1 MPFYHAMD
9 PESVARQ
16 LNTGLKMGL
25 TEKEA
30 ERRLKK
36 YGPNQQE
43 KKKPKAFSKILLEQ
57 FTSPIVWLLLG
68 AGALAFSFGQIP
80 EGIAIAVVIIVNAMI
95 GFFMEWQAVRSMQ
108 QLLQMGHARSKVI
121 RGGTKREMDS
131 TRLVPGDLLYL
142 EAGDLVT
149 ADARLIEQH
158 NLAVKEAALTGES
171 APVSKHVKTLQEETV
186 LGDRANSVF
195 KGTVVTRGNATAVVT
210 TTGGR
215 TELGR
220 ITGLAQEAE
229 AEVTP
234 LDKKLNRLSRRLLWL
249 TLAIIAVIFLSA
261 VGSGRDW
268 LIMIET
274 SIALAVAA
282 IPEGL
287 PVIATITLARGM
299 VKLSKKNAI
308 VKSLKAVQTLG
319 ETNVIFT
326 DKTGTLTE
334 NEMYMDRI
342 ILESGTIMLS
352 EKEHSVSN
360 KTLDV
365 LWRTAVLCNDSAY
378 TANDQE
384 ATTGDPIETAIL
396 KGALA
401 SGVESHM
408 VREQYSRIREIPF
421 ESELQM
427 MGTLD
432 KDEHEERYLIHVK
445 GAPEAVIPRCTRIR
459 SADNM
464 EVDLVQRDRWQEEM
478 DKLASNGFR
487 VLCFAYREAGELPK
501 DEDFM
506 HDLVFLGLGC
516 FIDPARPEVKA
527 AITSCMEAGIRVIM
541 LTGDHPETAGYIA
554 ETVGLV
560 EDKDKAKKVHGRDL
574 QVLLNR
580 DGKLTALLDAHI
592 FARINPAQKLELV
605 DLYQKNN
612 YIVAMT
618 GDGVNDAP
626 ALKKADIGVAMG
638 LRGTEA
644 AKEVSDIILKDDQ
657 FSSIVLAVRQG
668 RTIFR
673 NIRFFVVYLLSCNLS
688 EIMVVGIASFLGLPM
703 PLLTLQIL
711 FLNMVTDV
719 FPALALGMSEADDEI
734 MKRPPRDPGEPIISR
749 KLWISMLS
757 YGAAM
762 TTGVLGVEFYGLYY
776 LGLSDMTINNMTF
789 YTLILVQLWNVFNLP
804 ERRESFYRNEV
815 TTNGYVWVA
824 ILLSILIVVVSWSIE
839 PVRSAL
845 SLIWLTGEQW
855 ALVLA
860 FSVVPVLLIQLFKR
874 GFKAIV

>member
-1 MPFYHAMD
+1 MD

-16 LNTGLKMGL
+16 LNTGLKIGL

-30 ERRLKK
+30 QKRLKK

-43 KKKPKAFSKILLEQ
+43 KKKQKALIRILLEQ

-171 APVSKHVKTLQEETV
+171 APVSKHVKTLQAETV
-186 LGDRANSVF
+186 LGDRVNCVF
-195 KGTVVTRGNATAVVT
+195 KGTVVTRGNATAVIT

-342 ILESGTIMLS
+342 ILESGTIVLS
-352 EKEHSVSN
+352 EKEHSASTKSYSS

-401 SGVESHM
+401 AGVESHEL
-408 VREQYSRIREIPF
+408 REQYSRIREIPF

-432 KDEHEERYLIHVK
+432 KDENEERYLIHVK
-445 GAPEAVIPRCTRIR
+445 GAPEAVIPRCTRICN
-459 SADNM
+459 ADNK
-464 EVDLVQRDRWQEEM
+464 EVDLLHRDRWQEEM

-487 VLCFAYREAGELPK
+487 VLCFAYREAAEPPK
-501 DEDFM
+501 EEDFM

-516 FIDPARPEVKA
+516 FIDPAKPEVRD

-560 EDKDKAKKVHGRDL
+560 EDKDKARKIHGRDL
-574 QVLLNR
+574 QVLLNG
-580 DGKLTALLDAHI
+580 DGKLTALLDAQI
-592 FARINPAQKLELV
+592 FARINPSQKLELV
-605 DLYQKNN
+605 DLYQKND

-719 FPALALGMSEADDEI
+719 FPALALGMSEADAEI

-762 TTGVLGVEFYGLYY
+762 TIGVLGVEFYGLYY

-815 TTNGYVWVA
+815 TTNGYVWMA
-824 ILLSILIVVVSWSIE
+824 ILLSILIVVFSWYIE
-839 PVRSAL
+839 PVRKAL

-860 FSVVPVLLIQLFKR
+860 FSVIPVLLVQLFKR

>member
-1 MPFYHAMD
+1 MD